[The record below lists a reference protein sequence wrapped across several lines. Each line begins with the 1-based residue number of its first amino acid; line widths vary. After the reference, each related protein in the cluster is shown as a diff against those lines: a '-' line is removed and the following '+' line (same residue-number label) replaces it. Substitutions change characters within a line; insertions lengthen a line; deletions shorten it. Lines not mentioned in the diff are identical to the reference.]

1 MALSRYYFDVRS
13 NDRLFSDT
21 EGTWLAG
28 GMDAVRTEA
37 FSALT
42 DYAREVT
49 PTVIRRRLAVEVRDE
64 HSQPLLKAVLDLV
77 IEVLASDD
85 PEPPNH

>member
-1 MALSRYYFDVRS
+1 MALYYFDVRN

-28 GMDAVRTEA
+28 GMNAARTEA
-37 FSALT
+37 FTALT

-49 PTVIRRRLAVEVRDE
+49 PSVMRRRLTVEVRDE
-64 HSQPLLKAVLDLV
+64 NGKPLLKAVLDLV
-77 IEVLASDD
+77 IEVLFSDHSEQ
-85 PEPPNH
+85 PKH

>member
-1 MALSRYYFDVRS
+1 MALSLYYFDVRN

-37 FSALT
+37 FAALA
-42 DYAREVT
+42 DCAREVT
-49 PTVIRRRLAVEVRDE
+49 PTVFRRRLTVEVRDE
-64 HSQPLLKAVLDLV
+64 NSTTLLKAAMVLV
-77 IEVLASDD
+77 IEVLASDH
-85 PEPPNH
+85 PEQPKH